1 MKLIQSNKQ
10 IISYLFWGV
19 LTTVINIIVFVLLQK
34 CTSWDYF
41 INNGIAWIVSVLFAY
56 VTNRKW
62 VFNSKSNSLKEY
74 LKEFIS
80 FSVGRFASLLIEDFI
95 LWLFIN
101 ALGINSNIAK
111 IIGQIAVI
119 VFNYFWSKLAVFKN
133 KKDC

>member
-19 LTTVINIIVFVLLQK
+19 LTTVINIIVFVFLQK

>member
-19 LTTVINIIVFVLLQK
+19 LTTVINIIVFVFLQK

-101 ALGINSNIAK
+101 A
-111 IIGQIAVI
+111 
-119 VFNYFWSKLAVFKN
+119 WE
-133 KKDC
+133 